1 MAGELGLRSTLRARI
16 YEPLQ
21 IFRSGGRDGGGKE
34 ISLIDFIKTRAI
46 NEDGKAVGLK
56 NTAGNPMEMDDLWCD
71 LGLDPSAL
79 TLDNLL
85 TMTDDMR
92 YIAPEIVREF
102 ILQGFNM
109 DASHL
114 DLVAGVESVDN
125 MTVTSPWVKVLDEAP
140 VSTGEVETIAEAD
153 LEWGEKSV
161 KIRKMAKAFKA
172 SDELLLQVRLPILS
186 YFLRR
191 FGVALSVALYNLG
204 VTTLMNGDQA
214 DGSDSIAELGC
225 TTGGAIDFPDFLR
238 AWIRARRI
246 AMNWRSMVTSETTA
260 FSVMQ
265 IDEFATPVAYGP
277 AIVNVESRNRIIPA
291 NMSHQLSAQV
301 TDGHAMLFDQQQAM
315 IGLMFRPLLVE
326 NERIIM
332 RQLNGTA
339 CSIIFGYLTLLR
351 FARILLGTSQWVA
364 GTGTD
369 FPSWMAPLV

>member
-1 MAGELGLRSTLRARI
+1 MAGELGLRNTWRERV

-34 ISLIDFIKTRAI
+34 ISLVDFMKTRAV
-46 NEDGKAVGLK
+46 NEEGKAIGLL
-56 NTAGNPMEMDDLWCD
+56 NTSGAPIEMDDLWCD
-71 LGLDPSAL
+71 LGLDPSTL

-92 YIAPEIVREF
+92 YIAPEVVREF

-125 MTVTSPWVKVLDEAP
+125 MTVTSPWVKVVDEEP

-172 SDELLLQVRLPILS
+172 SDELMLQVRLPILS

-191 FGVALSVALYNLG
+191 FGVALSVALYNQG
-204 VTTLMNGDQA
+204 ITTLMNGDQA

-225 TTGGAIDFPDFLR
+225 TAGAAVDFPDFLR

-246 AMNWRSMVTSETTA
+246 AMRWDSMVTDEATA
-260 FSVMQ
+260 FKVMQ
-265 IDEFATPVAYGP
+265 IEEFATPAAYGQ
-277 AIVNVESRNRIIPA
+277 ALVGIDSRNRVMPS
-291 NMSHQLSAQV
+291 NMGHNLSSAV
-301 TDGHAMLFDQQQAM
+301 TADHVMLFDKSQAM

-351 FARILLGTSQWVA
+351 FARILLGTSPWVA
-364 GTGTD
+364 NTGTD